1 MANTHRTP
9 SLWTGRART
18 PCVSWGR
25 QPSADPA
32 GRQAGELGAWE
43 RRQGIQGIQHLFW
56 SACLKQ
62 LKTAETTGNNRHR
75 DHRVTIPTG
84 RVFSRT
90 GHDRTNRVPL
100 GEKVGGA
107 MERTELRV
115 EREVAHGFPR
125 FLADP
130 TAIHHGTV
138 TRSRDTLC
146 TNNQP
151 RSSKT
156 SFTGSAAMF
165 SFFIHIISP
174 RKGPFLNT

>member
-1 MANTHRTP
+1 MCLLGASTISR
-9 SLWTGRART
+9 SCRQTGRGVGCVGEKTRYARYPT
-18 PCVSWGR
+18 PVLVGM
-25 QPSADPA
+25 P
-32 GRQAGELGAWE
+32 
-43 RRQGIQGIQHLFW
+43 
-56 SACLKQ
+56 
-62 LKTAETTGNNRHR
+62 KTAETTGNNRHR

-115 EREVAHGFPR
+115 GREVAHGFPR

-156 SFTGSAAMF
+156 SFTGSAKCYVLF
-165 SFFIHIISP
+165 LYSYYFPTKGTFLKHIMQKPHI
-174 RKGPFLNT
+174 